1 MVKIPVDAIL
11 YAEGVTGQTNLKM
24 GGRTQEVTDVTSHRE
39 CTKKDSDYGIFS
51 FLSSPFT
58 DASIKIQK
66 HSRFILL
73 FVGKPL

>member
-24 GGRTQEVTDVTSHRE
+24 GGRTQEVIENVRKMTAT
-39 CTKKDSDYGIFS
+39 

-73 FVGKPL
+73 FVGNPL